1 MEAKANT
8 AEQRENLI
16 KNHNKVFE
24 GQKES
29 GQTLI

>member
-1 MEAKANT
+1 METPSNT

-16 KNHNKVFE
+16 RNHNKVFD

-29 GQTLI
+29 G